1 MKKPRRDSVG
11 QAEGEGRTKMD
22 SVTLPNNLQS
32 CFCERLTFEQ
42 GMISGITMK
51 MLLPPRLRIQEI
63 MFWSCYKS

>member
-11 QAEGEGRTKMD
+11 QAKGEGRAKMD
-22 SVTLPNNLQS
+22 SVTLPNNLQ
-32 CFCERLTFEQ
+32 FEQ